1 MIRDLP
7 VLTSLTLGT
16 NAFNA
21 VTSVYLSVLPSLTSL
36 RFGSNA
42 FMQAT
47 TFSLTGLTAL
57 SASTST
63 VYLPPLDVFAS
74 LTTIVISEEQDSAIA
89 TTVRNKVLI
98 ANPQKEIEV
107 TESVERPDQNVLIT
121 DCSQLASVAGDIRR
135 LVFDDEACNLP
146 SDTLLDLTRF
156 VYLRN
161 ITVGMNAL
169 QHVTSVNAA
178 GLRNLQLFEVGAG
191 SLMNAANFTI
201 TDASKLLW
209 DVEVSSYS
217 VLMSMP
223 TLVTSIII
231 TANTGNQAGITALDL
246 TRFVQVERIEIMENS
261 FSFVQTV
268 IATPMPSLTELFIHR
283 GSLKNA
289 NMNNMIAGT
298 IAVTWVYEAVNE
310 EDFNQAPA
318 EITHLIVPDNTCNDP
333 SFTILDILTYEHLV
347 SFVVGTN
354 ALMNVVTV
362 MEESDKGHLIDEVL
376 VGEYSLMNVSKT

>member
-1 MIRDLP
+1 M
-7 VLTSLTLGT
+7 TTLEIGKSSFA
-16 NAFNA
+16 N
-21 VTSVYLSVLPSLTSL
+21 
-36 RFGSNA
+36 
-42 FMQAT
+42 AT
-47 TFSLTGLTAL
+47 TAVLSLLPNATKISFDEGSLNSVKTLHVTGVGMGNKTVIEISNNTLTNVEIIAIGDDSDKL
-57 SASTST
+57 LADSVIEHITQTTPATNITVSTD
-63 VYLPPLDVFAS
+63 VILPTDN
-74 LTTIVISEEQDSAIA
+74 IVIS
-89 TTVRNKVLI
+89 N
-98 ANPQKEIEV
+98 
-107 TESVERPDQNVLIT
+107 
-121 DCSQLASVAGDIRR
+121 CSQLASVAGDIRR

-209 DVEVSSYS
+209 DVEVNSYS

-376 VGEYSLMNVSKT
+376 VGEYSLMNVNKT